1 MRNYP
6 SDSPEATGRIIA
18 LALLADGAIDLSELK
33 SMEHHDIVNHLGLD
47 RERFDKVVHE
57 FCEDM
62 LLYAH
67 RTSSGQFE
75 LDQEAITLLLA
86 DIRNQQLQKKL
97 LRAMLD
103 VVNAD
108 GRLAGGEAVLV
119 SQAMKLWE
127 IDLYEVSHAP
137 TLRSRRLIPQ
147 TRGFNPAA

>member
-1 MRNYP
+1 
-6 SDSPEATGRIIA
+6 
-18 LALLADGAIDLSELK
+18 
-33 SMEHHDIVNHLGLD
+33 
-47 RERFDKVVHE
+47 
-57 FCEDM
+57 M

-67 RTSSGQFE
+67 RTSSGQLE

-86 DIRNQQLQKKL
+86 DIRNPQLQKKL

-127 IDLYEVSHAP
+127 IDLYEVSHVP

>member
-1 MRNYP
+1 MRHYP

-18 LALLADGAIDLSELK
+18 LALLADGAIDLSELE

-47 RERFDKVVHE
+47 QERFDKVVHR

-67 RTSSGQFE
+67 RTSSGQLE

-86 DIRNQQLQKKL
+86 DIRNPQLQKKL

-127 IDLYEVSHAP
+127 IDLYEVSHVP

>member
-1 MRNYP
+1 
-6 SDSPEATGRIIA
+6 
-18 LALLADGAIDLSELK
+18 
-33 SMEHHDIVNHLGLD
+33 
-47 RERFDKVVHE
+47 
-57 FCEDM
+57 M

-67 RTSSGQFE
+67 RTASGQLE

-86 DIRNQQLQKKL
+86 DIRNPPLQKKL

-127 IDLYEVSHAP
+127 VDLYEVSHAP
-137 TLRSRRLIPQ
+137 TLRSRRWLPQ
-147 TRGFNPAA
+147 TRGLNAAA